1 MRDSSA
7 ISGFWRLT
15 LGGAMIALVAA
26 GSWSAARAEG
36 EPAST
41 AKTVTPIEHLI
52 VLIGENHSFDNVF
65 ATYRS
70 KRDHFVSNLLSR
82 EPLQKPAAMIVV

>member
-1 MRDSSA
+1 MRDSST

-15 LGGAMIALVAA
+15 LGAAVIALSAA
-26 GSWSAARAEG
+26 GPWSAVRAEDQA
-36 EPAST
+36 AST
-41 AKTVTPIEHLI
+41 AKTITPIEHLI

-70 KRDHFVSNLLSR
+70 KHDHFVSNLLS
-82 EPLQKPAAMIVV
+82 